1 MPLRRDS
8 FKFISSKLSTISF
21 QLLCNKEKNPR
32 YSTRGPTAS
41 IGDRSGA
48 PLTSMT
54 PSGSIPSGPPW
65 SLWENNASVSDGPV
79 TDRPSRCSG
88 TVPAGRPDALPEPS
102 AHRTNVP
109 RLPPPFPGAPAGGGG
124 EMAAAAQCELR
135 RSAGRQRGRGGGG
148 GEEGGRGER
157 EPPAALRYPH
167 PSASASLARA
177 PPLGLR
183 KSGTAGGEGGRRR
196 HSASRPRLSPAP
208 RTWPRLPPGL
218 KAGARGGKGRNR
230 WRKIKREISTR
241 NKSAAVTSR
250 SAQGWIGSK
259 TSPFLEIGSCEGDQ
273 Q

>member
-135 RSAGRQRGRGGGG
+135 RSAGRQRGRGGGWG
-148 GEEGGRGER
+148 GGRGAGGAGAAGRAALPPPVRVSKSRESSTPGIAQIGHRGRRGRKAPAQRLEAAPQPRAADMAASSAGPQSRGPRRER
-157 EPPAALRYPH
+157 EKSVEKNKKGNKYP
-167 PSASASLARA
+167 
-177 PPLGLR
+177 
-183 KSGTAGGEGGRRR
+183 
-196 HSASRPRLSPAP
+196 
-208 RTWPRLPPGL
+208 
-218 KAGARGGKGRNR
+218 
-230 WRKIKREISTR
+230 
-241 NKSAAVTSR
+241 
-250 SAQGWIGSK
+250 
-259 TSPFLEIGSCEGDQ
+259 
-273 Q
+273 

>member
-21 QLLCNKEKNPR
+21 QLL
-32 YSTRGPTAS
+32 
-41 IGDRSGA
+41 
-48 PLTSMT
+48 SMT

-135 RSAGRQRGRGGGG
+135 RSAGRQRGRGGVGGRKGG
-148 GEEGGRGER
+148 GGSGSRRPRCATPTRPRQQVSRELHPWDCANRAPRAAREEGAGTAPRGR
-157 EPPAALRYPH
+157 
-167 PSASASLARA
+167 ASAPRRGHGRVFRRA
-177 PPLGLR
+177 SKPGPAEG
-183 KSGTAGGEGGRRR
+183 KGEIGGE
-196 HSASRPRLSPAP
+196 
-208 RTWPRLPPGL
+208 
-218 KAGARGGKGRNR
+218 K
-230 WRKIKREISTR
+230 
-241 NKSAAVTSR
+241 
-250 SAQGWIGSK
+250 
-259 TSPFLEIGSCEGDQ
+259 
-273 Q
+273 

>member
-135 RSAGRQRGRGGGG
+135 RSAGRQRGRGGGVGGRKGGGGSGSRRPRCATPTRPRQQVSRELHPWDCANRAPRAAREEGAGTAPRGRASAPRRGHGRVFRRASKPGPAEGKGEIG
-148 GEEGGRGER
+148 GE
-157 EPPAALRYPH
+157 
-167 PSASASLARA
+167 
-177 PPLGLR
+177 
-183 KSGTAGGEGGRRR
+183 K
-196 HSASRPRLSPAP
+196 
-208 RTWPRLPPGL
+208 
-218 KAGARGGKGRNR
+218 
-230 WRKIKREISTR
+230 
-241 NKSAAVTSR
+241 
-250 SAQGWIGSK
+250 
-259 TSPFLEIGSCEGDQ
+259 
-273 Q
+273 